1 MNILLTIHH
10 DLDPNAG
17 APGVTWQLGQEYR
30 RLGHDVHFYSFSDLP
45 PKLPG
50 IVKAIVFPM
59 FAARHII
66 GLMQQQPLDVIDAS
80 TGDAWIW
87 AKIRHC
93 TSSKNP
99 LLVTRSHG
107 LEHTMHVENLTE
119 AKLGNL
125 SLSWKYPFYHGGFRL
140 WEVSNSLCDADL
152 AILLNRLDLT
162 YAVENLG
169 VRLERAQISANGI
182 PQEFIGLPY
191 EPTPREPVDFIRI
204 AQIGTYIPRKGI
216 HYGTPALSQI
226 LLRYPQVMV
235 SLLGTGVSEAQVHA
249 DFESKVRD
257 RVKVIPH
264 YNHEM
269 LPALLQGHHIKFFPT
284 LSEGF
289 SLVLPEAMACGLA
302 PITTKTPGPMEIVTD
317 GVNGV
322 LVQPRDSEAIVQALE
337 ELISD
342 RDYLEQLRRN
352 AYATA
357 QNYSWQEIA
366 TTTLALYETAK
377 YRKKRAI

>member
-59 FAARHII
+59 FVARHIS
-66 GLMQQQPLDVIDAS
+66 GLTQQQSLDVIDAS
-80 TGDAWIW
+80 TGDAWVW
-87 AKIRHC
+87 AKLRHRNPDR
-93 TSSKNP
+93 NP

-107 LEHTMHVENLTE
+107 LEHIMHLENLTE
-119 AKLGNL
+119 AERGNL

-140 WEVSNSLCDADL
+140 WEVSSSLRDADL
-152 AILLNRLDLT
+152 AVLLNQLDLK

-169 VRLERAQISANGI
+169 VRLERAQIVANGI
-182 PQEFIGLPY
+182 PKKFTSLPY
-191 EPTPREPVDFIRI
+191 ELTPRDPTDIIRI
-204 AQIGTYIPRKGI
+204 AQVGSYIPRKGI
-216 HYGTPALSQI
+216 HYGTPALNQI

-235 SLLGTGVSEAQVHA
+235 SFLGTGSSETQVYA
-249 DFESKVRD
+249 DFDSEVHD
-257 RVKVIPH
+257 RVKVVPH
-264 YNHEM
+264 YDHEM
-269 LPALLQGHHIKFFPT
+269 LPALLQGHHIKVSPT

-302 PITTKTPGPMEIVTD
+302 PVTTKTPGPMEIVTD
-317 GVNGV
+317 GVNGI

-342 RDYLEQLRRN
+342 RLKLEELRRN
-352 AYATA
+352 AYTTA
-357 QNYSWQEIA
+357 QSYSWSSIA
-366 TTTLALYETAK
+366 KHTLELYEK
-377 YRKKRAI
+377 NRC